1 MNIEQTRQ
9 IMSYLWA
16 THPNAPK
23 YTNDDKVRTI
33 AAYFRVL
40 YRYDLNDVLDAVDRI
55 CRESPTFIP
64 SAYEIEKA
72 CRKTFNSD
80 TYLPPE
86 YYDLDAQYAEFRL
99 CTYDDIIAARCQ
111 MESAQ
116 TDDERNA
123 ARARLDGIARRREIE
138 SQMRKLRDDAEWHAE
153 RDYDR
158 AQEAAASSDLRALG
172 YTRLAL
178 EG

>member
-72 CRKTFNSD
+72 CRKTYDVGPF
-80 TYLPPE
+80 LPRKYHE
-86 YYDLDAQYAEFRL
+86 LDAQYAEFKYCIWEDLISARAAVEGAENVEARAAAQARVEGMRARKEIEKEMSRL
-99 CTYDDIIAARCQ
+99 Y
-111 MESAQ
+111 ESA
-116 TDDERNA
+116 RW
-123 ARARLDGIARRREIE
+123 
-138 SQMRKLRDDAEWHAE
+138 DAEYA
-153 RDYDR
+153 YDR
-158 AQEAAASSDLRALG
+158 AQEAIASNDLRALG
-172 YTRLAL
+172 YERLAL